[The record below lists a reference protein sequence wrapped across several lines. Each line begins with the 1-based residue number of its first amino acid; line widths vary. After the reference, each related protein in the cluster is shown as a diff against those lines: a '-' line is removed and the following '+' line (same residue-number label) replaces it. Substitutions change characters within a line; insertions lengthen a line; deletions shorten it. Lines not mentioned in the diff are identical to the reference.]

1 MSNKQNATNCHF
13 YINFINVSRLVFRI
27 IDNATSTICFILL
40 NPQRKSNCIHVSL
53 PLGIM
58 FET

>member
-27 IDNATSTICFILL
+27 IDNVTSTICFILL

-58 FET
+58 IET